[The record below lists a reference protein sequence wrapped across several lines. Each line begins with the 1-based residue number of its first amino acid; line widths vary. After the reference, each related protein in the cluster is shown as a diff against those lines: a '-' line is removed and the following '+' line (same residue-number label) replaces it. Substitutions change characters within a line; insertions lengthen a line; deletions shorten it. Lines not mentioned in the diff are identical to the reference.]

1 MPDSSVDLVDLV
13 DLKMLPAWVKEPA
26 APADRYAHHEGESDG
41 ERRRPGRDRRSS
53 DRRGP
58 DRKRPAP
65 KTFASRAPNER
76 QSGSDQRATSKE
88 EKPNRKHERGG
99 RIARPQDR
107 HREDRQ
113 KVAAPVAPPI
123 AVKFLPQPPAF
134 ENVVAQIKSDAL
146 TYSLFALARLFLEKP
161 TRYDVRLTA
170 PADSPL
176 LQLGEDGALSVDRQF
191 LEHGAFRF
199 AQSDFYKTDITE
211 TEPIKGNFTNVAR
224 CKLSSTVLGP
234 TNHHDYQKRLRQ
246 LYEQRFSRRMSFTDY
261 QRSIE
266 IVSDPQLVEKWKDE
280 ARKITTFTTL
290 REETP
295 ATFSSAT
302 EAERHFRQ
310 TYLPNLIRTVSELT
324 IGGVASRQ
332 LADRV
337 LNRLV
342 EDAWSAQN
350 RSPSLMMQELAAQFR
365 QAALHVF
372 RHRRGMLF
380 VSPIRVRPFVQDGA
394 AISPLVKTILDNLS
408 SAPRIGRKE
417 LAEKLI
423 VDLTGEEQE
432 RAKLALASDLRW
444 LISEGY
450 VIEFND
456 GSLDLPRVKAKAE
469 AKKTVVA
476 AVSAAEELPKQNPKE
491 EVVAASA
498 STTSP
503 DEAEIG
509 GS

>member
-1 MPDSSVDLVDLV
+1 M
-13 DLKMLPAWVKEPA
+13 
-26 APADRYAHHEGESDG
+26 R
-41 ERRRPGRDRRSS
+41 
-53 DRRGP
+53 
-58 DRKRPAP
+58 
-65 KTFASRAPNER
+65 
-76 QSGSDQRATSKE
+76 
-88 EKPNRKHERGG
+88 
-99 RIARPQDR
+99 
-107 HREDRQ
+107 
-113 KVAAPVAPPI
+113 
-123 AVKFLPQPPAF
+123 FLPQPPAF

-161 TRYDVRLTA
+161 TRYDVRLIA

-191 LEHGAFRF
+191 LERDAFRF

-211 TEPIKGNFTNVAR
+211 AEPIKGNFTNVAR
-224 CKLSSTVLGP
+224 CKLSGTVFGP

-261 QRSIE
+261 QRSVE
-266 IVSDPQLVEKWKDE
+266 IVSDPALVEKWKDD

-295 ATFSSAT
+295 ATFSSAA

-350 RSPSLMMQELAAQFR
+350 RSPSQMMQELAAQFR

-408 SAPRIGRKE
+408 AAPGINRKD
-417 LAEKLI
+417 LAEKVI
-423 VDLTGEEQE
+423 IDLAGEEGE

-456 GSLDLPRVKAKAE
+456 GSLDLPRVKAKAKE
-469 AKKTVVA
+469 TVVA
-476 AVSAAEELPKQNPKE
+476 AVSAAEEPPTQDRKE
-491 EVVAASA
+491 EVVAAVVSTAEPIEQALGTNA
-498 STTSP
+498 STTSA

>member
-1 MPDSSVDLVDLV
+1 
-13 DLKMLPAWVKEPA
+13 
-26 APADRYAHHEGESDG
+26 
-41 ERRRPGRDRRSS
+41 
-53 DRRGP
+53 
-58 DRKRPAP
+58 
-65 KTFASRAPNER
+65 
-76 QSGSDQRATSKE
+76 
-88 EKPNRKHERGG
+88 
-99 RIARPQDR
+99 
-107 HREDRQ
+107 
-113 KVAAPVAPPI
+113 
-123 AVKFLPQPPAF
+123 VKFLPQPPAF

-170 PADSPL
+170 PADLPL
-176 LQLGEDGALSVDRQF
+176 LQLGEDGAISMDRQF
-191 LEHGAFRF
+191 LERDAFRF
-199 AQSDFYKTDITE
+199 VQSDFYKIDITE

-224 CKLSSTVLGP
+224 CKLSGTVLGP

-246 LYEQRFSRRMSFTDY
+246 LFEQRFSRRMSFADY
-261 QRSIE
+261 QRNIE
-266 IVSDPQLVEKWKDE
+266 IVSDPALVERWKDE
-280 ARKITTFTTL
+280 ARKVTTFTTL

-295 ATFSSAT
+295 ATFPSAA

-310 TYLPNLIRTVSELT
+310 NYLPGLIRTVTELT

-332 LADRV
+332 LPDRA

-350 RSPSLMMQELAAQFR
+350 RSPSQMMQELAAQFR
-365 QAALHVF
+365 PAGLHIF

-394 AISPLVKTILDNLS
+394 AVSPLVKTILDNLS
-408 SAPRIGRKE
+408 AAPGINRKD

-423 VDLTGEEQE
+423 VDLAGEEGE
-432 RAKLALASDLRW
+432 RAKLALASDLKW

-456 GSLDLPRVKAKAE
+456 GSLDLPRVKAKAKE
-469 AKKTVVA
+469 TVVA
-476 AVSAAEELPKQNPKE
+476 AVSAAEEPPAQDGQQQTAQPAMN
-491 EVVAASA
+491 V
-498 STTSP
+498 
-503 DEAEIG
+503 EAEIG

>member
-1 MPDSSVDLVDLV
+1 M
-13 DLKMLPAWVKEPA
+13 
-26 APADRYAHHEGESDG
+26 
-41 ERRRPGRDRRSS
+41 
-53 DRRGP
+53 
-58 DRKRPAP
+58 
-65 KTFASRAPNER
+65 
-76 QSGSDQRATSKE
+76 
-88 EKPNRKHERGG
+88 
-99 RIARPQDR
+99 
-107 HREDRQ
+107 
-113 KVAAPVAPPI
+113 
-123 AVKFLPQPPAF
+123 KFLPQPPAF

-170 PADSPL
+170 PADLPL

-224 CKLSSTVLGP
+224 CKLSGTVLGP

-332 LADRV
+332 LPDRV

-350 RSPSLMMQELAAQFR
+350 RSPSQMMQELAAQFR

-408 SAPRIGRKE
+408 AAPRINRKE

-423 VDLTGEEQE
+423 VDLAGEEGE

-456 GSLDLPRVKAKAE
+456 GSLDLPRVKAKPAVE
-469 AKKTVVA
+469 A
-476 AVSAAEELPKQNPKE
+476 AVSAANENAV
-491 EVVAASA
+491 EVGAIDPIAR
-498 STTSP
+498 